1 MNKLSCLRAGS
12 LIASRAAGLSRADG
26 LWLEEH
32 VHGCDAC
39 ASESELLSAVRG
51 VLSSVPAELSIE
63 ARSGAIRN
71 ALQTHR
77 GTASPTRR
85 APIRPA
91 VLGLSFAGALALAAA
106 SAAIAWPRDPG
117 VPQAP
122 SARAPSIT
130 PITGDALIVS
140 EAEKLQTG
148 ARIQTREGV
157 RVALA
162 HADVQLAARS
172 DAQWNAA
179 ARELTLREGELTAEV
194 DPTRNQSFVVITRD
208 FRVEVLGT
216 RFAVTQTSVSVT
228 RGRVRIVSPDGS
240 ERAVLAAGERYDV
253 ETATA
258 EEARVASSPKRA
270 EVRPAPAATHVPA
283 LLTEARDALA
293 SDRLEQARRAIDRAL
308 SAKPSG
314 AARAEALTL
323 RAELLVAQGDRGG
336 ALSAYLEVASRFQKL
351 PAGENALFAAA
362 RIHGDA
368 PAAKKLLQQY
378 LERYPNGR
386 FVVEAKYRLQ
396 R

>member
-1 MNKLSCLRAGS
+1 MSKLSCLRAGS
-12 LIASRAAGLSRADG
+12 LIAARAAGLSRADG

-32 VHGCDAC
+32 VHGCHDC
-39 ASESELLSAVRG
+39 AAQAELLTAVRST
-51 VLSSVPAELSIE
+51 LQSVPVELPVE
-63 ARSGAIRN
+63 ARNRAIRN
-71 ALQTHR
+71 ALQAHR

-91 VLGLSFAGALALAAA
+91 VLGLSFAGAFALAAA
-106 SAAIAWPRDPG
+106 AVIAWPRDAG
-117 VPQAP
+117 TASAP
-122 SARAPSIT
+122 SARAPSIV
-130 PITGDALIVS
+130 PITGDAVIVS
-140 EAEKLQTG
+140 EAEKLQSG
-148 ARIQTREGV
+148 ARIRTDAEVQ
-157 RVALA
+157 VALA
-162 HADVQLAARS
+162 HADVTLTARS
-172 DAQWNAA
+172 DAQWNPAT
-179 ARELTLREGELTAEV
+179 RELTLREGELTAEV
-194 DPTRNQSFVVITRD
+194 DPARQQSFVVVTRD

-228 RGRVRIVSPDGS
+228 RGRVRILALDGS
-240 ERAVLAAGERYDV
+240 ERAVLGAGERYDV
-253 ETATA
+253 ESATA
-258 EEARVASSPKRA
+258 EQAKAPSEPKRTD
-270 EVRPAPAATHVPA
+270 VKPAVTNVPA

-336 ALSAYLEVASRFQKL
+336 ALAAYLEVASRFQKL
-351 PAGENALFAAA
+351 PAGENALFSAA
-362 RIHGDA
+362 RIHGDTG
-368 PAAKKLLQQY
+368 AAKKLLQQY

>member
-12 LIASRAAGLSRADG
+12 LIAARASGLSRADG

-32 VHGCDAC
+32 VHGCDDC
-39 ASESELLSAVRG
+39 AAEAELMTAVRST
-51 VLSSVPAELSIE
+51 LQSVPAELPIE
-63 ARSGAIRN
+63 ARNRAIRN
-71 ALQTHR
+71 ALHAHR
-77 GTASPTRR
+77 GTASSTRR

-106 SAAIAWPRDPG
+106 ALIAWPRDPG
-117 VPQAP
+117 AASAP
-122 SARAPSIT
+122 SARTLSSAPSA
-130 PITGDALIVS
+130 GDALIVS
-140 EAEKLQTG
+140 EAEKLQAG
-148 ARIQTREGV
+148 ARVHTDAAI

-162 HADVQLAARS
+162 HADVGLAAKS

-179 ARELTLREGELTAEV
+179 ARELTLREGELNADV
-194 DPTRNQSFVVITRD
+194 DPARHQSFVVITRD

-228 RGRVRIVSPDGS
+228 RGRVRIVSLDGS
-240 ERAVLAAGERYDV
+240 ERAVLGAGERYDV
-253 ETATA
+253 ESATA
-258 EEARVASSPKRA
+258 EETQDPSAPKRA
-270 EVRPAPAATHVPA
+270 EVKPLVTNVPA

-293 SDRLEQARRAIDRAL
+293 ADRLEHARRAIDRAL
-308 SAKPSG
+308 AAKPSG

-336 ALSAYLEVASRFQKL
+336 ALAAYLEVASRFQRL

-368 PAAKKLLQQY
+368 TAAKKLLQQY